1 MDFTLQSNRF
11 SQQTSSTPLSETH
24 THTQIL
30 SILYTVLYSQW
41 ILEGSF
47 IVCLAMNSVRMDSWL
62 NRTENFIHVEKNIF
76 IFIIVIVVAWQN
88 CAVFS
93 YCHIGKTVVPNCSI
107 IKIIA
112 TVCNEFVCMQCDLIT
127 L

>member
-1 MDFTLQSNRF
+1 M
-11 SQQTSSTPLSETH
+11 
-24 THTQIL
+24 
-30 SILYTVLYSQW
+30 
-41 ILEGSF
+41 
-47 IVCLAMNSVRMDSWL
+47 CLAMNSVRMDSWL